1 MPRRISEK
9 EIQEIIE
16 DFLNGEPIENL
27 SKKFNFSKITI
38 SRHLKKNI
46 RETQYKELIKKNNNK
61 KIATDFEFNEIAISD
76 DPTKKTNKNRESSD
90 KQFFSDES
98 FMEIAPLNCEIEN
111 SPQKDL
117 SSISINEI
125 DFPKILYMVVDKKI
139 ELEVKLLKDY
149 PVWQFLSEEELN
161 RKTIEIYSDLKNAKR
176 FCNKEQKVIK
186 VPNTD
191 VFRIVAPI
199 LNSRGISR
207 IVIAD
212 QLIAL

>member
-61 KIATDFEFNEIAISD
+61 KIAADFEFNEIAIAD

-90 KQFFSDES
+90 EQFFSDES

-176 FCNKEQKVIK
+176 FCNKEQRVIK

>member
-61 KIATDFEFNEIAISD
+61 KIAVDFEFNEIARTD

-90 KQFFSDES
+90 EQFFSDES